1 MKFYNNKNGVIIF
14 CVLFLYWAYSYGK
27 MCPCTGNTT
36 CIRKEFNGI
45 QINHFFLF
53 IILGILFPSYFY
65 TFQCIGILWEFAEHI
80 LDKFP
85 DLAVKYT
92 GGCLQYPPPGY
103 SENNNPIT
111 NYTVYR
117 GIEKPLNYIDKLFN
131 VKNSTLHGWY
141 GSVAELFPNFFGFL
155 LGYYINRL
163 TLRAC

>member
-85 DLAVKYT
+85 ILAVKYT

-131 VKNSTLHGWY
+131 VKNSTLHGWH

>member
-14 CVLFLYWAYSYGK
+14 CILFLYWAYSYGK
-27 MCPCTGNTT
+27 MCPCIGNTT
-36 CIRKEFNGI
+36 CIRKEFYGI
-45 QINHFFLF
+45 QINHLFLF

-85 DLAVKYT
+85 DLAINYT

-131 VKNSTLHGWY
+131 VKNSTLHGWH

-163 TLRAC
+163 TLRGC